1 MSFGIW
7 LDVVTQGSHVS
18 RGLKVF
24 RIIRLTRLVKTIRL
38 VRIFRCLAR
47 FGQVSVGLGEFHHDV
62 KQYWLCKDGSV
73 LSHPSRMGQMAPRS
87 HIWASIDIE
96 ITELCLK
103 LQEQKSQGGEVWQR
117 IRWYTVYN
125 IYIYIY
131 TYRMDS
137 VSIDIYIR
145 ATFVF
150 GCFLRGGLEM
160 CDRRW
165 SHTVSMSGSL
175 QQQYLFISICTYTAL
190 ENIWF
195 SERIGPS
202 QVLCI
207 EIWRSFTCQLA
218 ILDHMRWNKGP
229 LPGPAPRIRSWHPG
243 FVVALRTLV
252 PWFKAWSLVDRRL
265 SFFEYHPCT
274 ASIRYG

>member
-1 MSFGIW
+1 MVLFW
-7 LDVVTQGSHVS
+7 VT
-18 RGLKVF
+18 
-24 RIIRLTRLVKTIRL
+24 
-38 VRIFRCLAR
+38 
-47 FGQVSVGLGEFHHDV
+47 
-62 KQYWLCKDGSV
+62 
-73 LSHPSRMGQMAPRS
+73 
-87 HIWASIDIE
+87 
-96 ITELCLK
+96 
-103 LQEQKSQGGEVWQR
+103 LQEWHRWPLDHLFEHQYTLRLLSFVWSCKSKKQGWWGVTENQVVC
-117 IRWYTVYN
+117 VYIF
-125 IYIYIY
+125 IYLY

-150 GCFLRGGLEM
+150 WG
-160 CDRRW
+160 
-165 SHTVSMSGSL
+165 VGSRCVIEDEATL
-175 QQQYLFISICTYTAL
+175 FQCQVRSSSNFYLYLHIYTYPAL

-207 EIWRSFTCQLA
+207 EIWRSFICQLA
-218 ILDHMRWNKGP
+218 IPDHMRWNKGP
-229 LPGPAPRIRSWHPG
+229 LPGPAPRIRSWHSG

-265 SFFEYHPCT
+265 NFFEYHPCT